1 MKNIVIALAV
11 VLAAATAASA
21 QTPAPKTAPRATPA
35 APATP
40 ATPAAPAAKPMASS
54 KAKAETMKAEVVST
68 DAAAKT
74 ITVKDAAGA
83 STTLTASGSAVAA
96 LANLKAGD
104 WVTVTHNTTTA
115 THIVKAKSSGGKM
128 AKHEAKHSAKK

>member
-21 QTPAPKTAPRATPA
+21 QTPAPKMAPRAT
-35 APATP
+35 PATP
-40 ATPAAPAAKPMASS
+40 ATPAVPAAKPMASS
-54 KAKAETMKAEVVST
+54 KAKAETMKAEVVSM

-96 LANLKAGD
+96 LAHVKAGD
-104 WVTVTHNTTTA
+104 WVTVTHNDMTA
-115 THIVKAKSSGGKM
+115 THIVKAKSGGKM
-128 AKHEAKHSAKK
+128 AKHEGKHSAKK